1 MKRPTDDRI
10 ARMIQLD
17 PSETGSGFD
26 APTVDLPEDWHEPH
40 QENRTTAPIGSWI
53 VWGFLIAVAVFL
65 VVALWRAWGAQ

>member
-1 MKRPTDDRI
+1 MTRPTDDRI

-40 QENRTTAPIGSWI
+40 QENRTTALDWL
-53 VWGFLIAVAVFL
+53 VRAFLIAVAVFL
-65 VVALWRAWGAQ
+65 AVAFWQAWGAQ